1 MFRKTINKFDDS
13 YLIKFKPLQVEVRN
27 GDFERASKDFK
38 VMVQREK
45 IISLY
50 KEHQKYEKPSEKK
63 RRKRRESEEKR
74 LVMAYKALKEKN
86 GQ

>member
-1 MFRKTINKFDDS
+1 MFRKSFNKLDDS
-13 YLIKFKPLQVEVRN
+13 YLSKFKPLQVEVRGN
-27 GDFERASKDFK
+27 DIDSASRYFK
-38 VMVQREK
+38 AIVQKEK

-63 RRKRRESEEKR
+63 RRKRREAEEKR

-86 GQ
+86 G